1 MTFRSFVD
9 ATRQDGV
16 YALRTLRRGPLF
28 TVVVVATLALG
39 IGSTTAVFSIVNG
52 VLLRNLPFR
61 DADRLVR
68 ALEQSADGGQRPPS
82 YPTFRDWERELASLR
97 GTIDGMA
104 FVRGDIAQL
113 RGESGI
119 EPIPVGY
126 VTPNYFALLGA
137 RPLRGRLLSDE
148 EARGASTPVAL
159 MSYTMWQRRFAADPA
174 VIGRTLHL
182 NGTATTIVGVMPPD
196 GYPEWASLWQPI
208 SVIEPTDGS
217 LRRRGARADTRTIIR
232 IAATADSSR
241 AATALATIERRLAA
255 EHPDVSAGWTSV
267 SLTSLRDEIL
277 GDVRPALIMLA
288 GAVAVVLLLTCANV
302 ANLFAVRAAGRAR
315 ELAVRSALGA
325 GRRRVAGQLL
335 TESLVLGLAGGALGT
350 ALAFGFVGLV
360 RRVAV
365 SRLPRIERIE
375 VDGAALLVALVT
387 SIVAALLVGVAP
399 AVRAPRAKLTD
410 RLRAGGRGIVG
421 SAGEARLRTA
431 LAVAQL
437 ALALMLLV
445 GAGLLLQSFR
455 RVQEVPLGFDP
466 ENLVA
471 VRIAAP
477 PAARDD
483 PAQAAAFYERLLQA
497 VRVVPGVQSAALV
510 NHVPIGGGY
519 VPTPVEVEGVPA
531 TAGNDALYRTAGETY
546 LRTMR
551 MRIVRGRWLSDDDVR
566 SRTPHFVVNETMAK
580 RFWRSQDPVGR
591 RVTLRRAAQ
600 GRPDFGQ
607 PLPGTVIGVVAD
619 VRQFGPEVDVD
630 PEVYVPHTVEVW
642 PSITVVARATNADRV
657 IPAMRQAVL
666 QVDPSIP
673 LTAEGA
679 SSFRTA
685 TTMVSTNLA
694 RRRFTTSLVGTFSAV
709 AFLLAVLGLYSVI
722 AYGVAQR
729 TREIGIRVAV
739 GATSRD
745 IIRLVV
751 AEGAKVTVAGVVI
764 GAASAAV
771 ATRFIQAMLFGTTAR
786 DPVAYLGV
794 VTVLVSS
801 ALLATYLPARRAAQ
815 TDPMVA
821 MRTD

>member
-1 MTFRSFVD
+1 MILRSFFD
-9 ATRQDGV
+9 AALQDGA

-28 TVVVVATLALG
+28 TLVVVATLALG

-52 VLLRNLPFR
+52 VLLRDLPFR
-61 DADRLVR
+61 DAGRLVR
-68 ALEQSADGGQRPPS
+68 ALEQSADGGGRPPS

-119 EPIPVGY
+119 EPVPVGY

-137 RPLRGRLLSDE
+137 RPLRGRLLSDD

-159 MSYTMWQRRFAADPA
+159 MSYTLWQRRFAGDPA

-217 LRRRGARADTRTIIR
+217 LRRRGARADSRTIIR
-232 IAATADSSR
+232 ISASADSAR

-267 SLTSLRDEIL
+267 SLTSLRDEML

-335 TESLVLGLAGGALGT
+335 TESLVLGLVGGALGT

-360 RRVAV
+360 PRVAV
-365 SRLPRIERIE
+365 SRLPRIDRIE

-387 SIVAALLVGVAP
+387 SVVAALLVGVAP

-410 RLRAGGRGIVG
+410 RLRAGARGIVG

-431 LAVAQL
+431 LVVAQL

-477 PAARDD
+477 PAVRDD
-483 PAQAAAFYERLLQA
+483 PAQAAAFYGRLLEA
-497 VRVVPGVQSAALV
+497 VRVLPGVQSAALV

-519 VPTPVEVEGVPA
+519 VPTPVELEGVPP

-546 LRTMR
+546 LRTMG
-551 MRIVRGRWLSDDDVR
+551 MRLVRGRWLSDEDVR

-580 RFWRSQDPVGR
+580 RFWPSQDPVGR

-619 VRQFGPEVDVD
+619 VRQFGQEVDVD

-642 PSITVVARATNADRV
+642 PSITVVARVTNADRV

-666 QVDPSIP
+666 QVDPNIP
-673 LTAEGA
+673 LTTEGA

-685 TTMVSTNLA
+685 ATMVSTNLA
-694 RRRFTTSLVGTFSAV
+694 RRRFATSLVGTFSAV

-729 TREIGIRVAV
+729 TREIGIRVAI
-739 GATSRD
+739 GATGRD
-745 IIRLVV
+745 ITRLVV
-751 AEGAKVTVAGVVI
+751 MEGAKVTLAGVVI

-794 VTVLVSS
+794 VAVLVSA
-801 ALLATYLPARRAAQ
+801 ALLATYLPARRAARI
-815 TDPMVA
+815 DPMVA